1 MLHVLWNRGKDG
13 MQTHYGPSPKGSLLY
28 SRFFHRLHKKKQPWP
43 SSPSLFFDVR
53 AQFEDEWMP
62 MMKKHEL
69 EDYKRYLKGESYEDM
84 YDFPHGQLRS
94 KPKEKISTTEL
105 FMLLIGNFKK
115 KLDFI
120 SNLPKKRLRTILW

>member
-1 MLHVLWNRGKDG
+1 

-28 SRFFHRLHKKKQPWP
+28 SRFF
-43 SSPSLFFDVR
+43 SSFTQKETTMARISLPIFDVR
-53 AQFEDEWMP
+53 VQFEKEWMP
-62 MMKKHEL
+62 KMKKHEL
-69 EDYKRYLKGESYEDM
+69 EDYKRYLKGEYYEDL

-94 KPKEKISTTEL
+94 KPKEKVSTTEL

-120 SNLPKKRLRTILW
+120 SNLRKKRLRTILW